1 MINQNWFS
9 TYDPPRTQ
17 AETESSMPFREE
29 EDDYEAS
36 SELAALVDGGALEIY
51 SGGAPVRNRVKRWC
65 QEVQCHV
72 LLVIYIYVYIYI
84 SN

>member
-1 MINQNWFS
+1 
-9 TYDPPRTQ
+9 
-17 AETESSMPFREE
+17 MPFREE

-72 LLVIYIYVYIYI
+72 WVFVGDIYIYMYIYI
-84 SN
+84 YRTSFHGIVSHL